1 MQPDA
6 KYPLM
11 RLTAPEVIKLRR
23 FTDVCKANKNEHQV
37 TDRKYT
43 TGATEKGIIMLGKAG
58 EVIISRYYNT
68 EIDWEIYVG
77 ADNGFD
83 TTINNKKTE
92 IKTSSQKDLIIN
104 DPEHC
109 KYGLWKPDTEQCIVV
124 WCNQPKAQ
132 WENIG
137 TNTQFQIIGGTTR
150 QNFFANAQK
159 TDYGYGPRL
168 KLNENQLTHL

>member
-1 MQPDA
+1 MDILL
-6 KYPLM
+6 KYPVM
-11 RLTAPEVIKLRR
+11 HLTAREILQLRT
-23 FTDVCKANKNEHQV
+23 FVTHCKNNKNQHNV

-43 TGATEKGIIMLGKAG
+43 TKATEKGIIMLGKAG

-68 EIDWEIYVG
+68 EIDWDIYIG
-77 ADNGFD
+77 ADNGYD

-109 KYGLWKPDTEQCIVV
+109 NYGLWKPDVEQCIIVH
-124 WCNQPKAQ
+124 CNQPKDQ

-137 TNTQFQIIGGTTR
+137 TNTKFQIIGGTTR
-150 QNFFANAQK
+150 EHFFANAQK
-159 TDYGYGPRL
+159 SDYGYGPRL
-168 KLNENQLTHL
+168 TLKEHQLIHL

>member
-1 MQPDA
+1 MDTLQ
-6 KYPLM
+6 KYPVM
-11 RLTAPEVIKLRR
+11 NLTAREILQLRK
-23 FTDVCKANKNEHQV
+23 FAAHCKNNKNQHGI

-43 TGATEKGIIMLGKAG
+43 KQATEKGIIMLGKAG
-58 EVIISRYYNT
+58 EVIVSRYYDT
-68 EIDWEIYVG
+68 EIDWEIYIG

-104 DPEHC
+104 DPQYC
-109 KYGLWKPDTEQCIVV
+109 KYGLWKPDTEQCIIVH
-124 WCNQPKAQ
+124 CNQSKNQ

-150 QNFFANAQK
+150 QHFFDNAEK
-159 TDYGYGPRL
+159 ADFGYGPRL
-168 KLNENQLTHL
+168 LLKQQHLQHL

>member
-1 MQPDA
+1 MTTLT

-11 RLTAPEVIKLRR
+11 HLTAREVLQLRQ
-23 FTDVCKANKNEHQV
+23 FTNLCKANKNEHQV

-43 TGATEKGIIMLGKAG
+43 TKATEKGIIMLGKAG
-58 EVIISRYYNT
+58 EVIVSRYYNT
-68 EIDWEIYVG
+68 QIDWDIYIG
-77 ADNGFD
+77 ADKGFD
-83 TTINNKKTE
+83 TNIKNKTTE

-124 WCNQPKAQ
+124 WCNQPKDQ

-137 TNTQFQIIGGTTR
+137 TNTKFQIIGGTNR
-150 QNFFANAQK
+150 EHFFANAQK
-159 TDYGYGPRL
+159 SDYGYGPRL
-168 KLNENQLTHL
+168 TLKEHQLIHL

>member
-1 MQPDA
+1 META
-6 KYPLM
+6 TKYPLM
-11 RLTAPEVIKLRR
+11 HLTAKEVIQLRQ
-23 FTDVCKANKNEHQV
+23 FTQNCKQNKDQHQV

-43 TGATEKGIIMLGKAG
+43 PTATEKGIIMLGKAG
-58 EVIISRYYNT
+58 EVIVSRYYNT
-68 EIDWEIYVG
+68 QIDWDIYIG
-77 ADNGFD
+77 ADHGFD
-83 TTINNKKTE
+83 TTINNKTTE
-92 IKTSSQKDLIIN
+92 IKTSSQKSLIIN

-124 WCNQPKAQ
+124 WCNQPKTQ

-150 QNFFANAQK
+150 ENFFANAQK

-168 KLNENQLTHL
+168 TLNENQLTHL

>member
-1 MQPDA
+1 META
-6 KYPLM
+6 TKYPLM
-11 RLTAPEVIKLRR
+11 HLTAREVLQLRQ
-23 FTDVCKANKNEHQV
+23 FTNLCKANKNEHQI

-43 TGATEKGIIMLGKAG
+43 AGATEKGIIMLGKAG
-58 EVIISRYYNT
+58 EVIVSRYYNT
-68 EIDWEIYVG
+68 EIDWEIYIG

-83 TTINNKKTE
+83 TTINGKTTE

-104 DPEHC
+104 DPQHC
-109 KYGLWKPDTEQCIVV
+109 KYGLWKPETEQCLVV
-124 WCNQPKAQ
+124 WCNQPKNQ

-150 QNFFANAQK
+150 ENFFTNAQK

-168 KLNENQLTHL
+168 TLKENQLTHL

>member
-1 MQPDA
+1 METVT

-11 RLTAPEVIKLRR
+11 HLTAREVLQLRR
-23 FTDVCKANKNEHQV
+23 FTDICKANKNDHQV

-43 TGATEKGIIMLGKAG
+43 TQATEKGIIMLGKAG
-58 EVIISRYYNT
+58 EVIVSRYYNT
-68 EIDWEIYVG
+68 PIDWEIYVG

-83 TTINNKKTE
+83 TTINNKSTE
-92 IKTSSQKDLIIN
+92 IKTSSQKNLIIN

-109 KYGLWKPDTEQCIVV
+109 KYGLWKPNTEQCIVV
-124 WCNQPKAQ
+124 WCNQPKNQ

-150 QNFFANAQK
+150 EHFFTNAHK

-168 KLNENQLTHL
+168 TLNADSLIHL